1 MITFFNR
8 KEVYNGFSM
17 EQCSNIR
24 DILSANKIKYDY
36 RCVSNSNSPSIA
48 SRSALMGSFGENQN
62 LAYMY
67 YVYVHKKD
75 YDQACYL
82 INKIRVYK

>member
-1 MITFFNR
+1 MITIFNR

-24 DILSANKIKYDY
+24 DILSVNKIKYDY
-36 RCVSNSNSPSIA
+36 NCVSSSNNAWFNSDRA
-48 SRSALMGSFGENQN
+48 SVGSLGENPDY
-62 LAYMY
+62 AYMY

-82 INKIRVYK
+82 INSQR